1 MSEYIEAQQAAA
13 DALGRLRICVTLMV
27 HCPSKLQAPEG
38 VLLTT
43 YDQLHS
49 QISKSETTAYAF
61 PSFGAAQSVMRNLHF
76 TQQSVFSYMSV
87 TPIPA
92 QEKLLL
98 KYLTP
103 ATNI

>member
-49 QISKSETTAYAF
+49 QISKSETTAYAS
-61 PSFGAAQSVMRNLHF
+61 P
-76 TQQSVFSYMSV
+76 
-87 TPIPA
+87 
-92 QEKLLL
+92 
-98 KYLTP
+98 LTGLP
-103 ATNI
+103 KAS